1 MRIRKR
7 IEERR
12 FTAPRINALLRELLQ
27 NKSRFWRAVAE
38 KLSKPR
44 RSRVVV
50 NVSKINRIAK
60 DGEKIVV
67 PGKVLGAGVINKKVD
82 VICYECSQKAKEKI
96 EKAGGKVVPIEE
108 MLKKNPEGKG
118 LKIVM

>member
-50 NVSKINRIAK
+50 NVSKINRIAR
-60 DGEKIVV
+60 DGEKIIV
-67 PGKVLGAGVINKKVD
+67 PGKVLGAGVISKKVS
-82 VICYECSQKAKEKI
+82 VICYECSQKAREKI